1 MIEYVAIASM
11 AILILALS
19 LTLVRM
25 IKGPS
30 LPDKVVSLDL
40 AGTISIGI
48 VGAYIFLRGEI
59 IYIDII
65 FIVSLLLFFG
75 TVMVAKYLKKRVHDN

>member
-1 MIEYVAIASM
+1 MIHYAAITSM
-11 AILILALS
+11 AILLTALLLS
-19 LTLVRM
+19 LIRM

-48 VGAYIFLRGEI
+48 TIVYIFLRGEV
-59 IYIDII
+59 IYIDIVLI
-65 FIVSLLLFFG
+65 ISLLLFFG
-75 TVMVAKYLKKRVHDN
+75 TVMIARYLKKSVHDN

>member
-1 MIEYVAIASM
+1 MIEYVAVASM

-48 VGAYIFLRGEI
+48 IGAYIFLRGEI

>member
-11 AILILALS
+11 TILILALS